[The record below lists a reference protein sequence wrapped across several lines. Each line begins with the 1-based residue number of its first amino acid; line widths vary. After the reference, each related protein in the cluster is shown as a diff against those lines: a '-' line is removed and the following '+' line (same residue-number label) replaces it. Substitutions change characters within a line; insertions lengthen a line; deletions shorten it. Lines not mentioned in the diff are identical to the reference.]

1 LEPHLAIN
9 ARRAGRLE
17 ATKGR
22 VWVLGDNVD
31 TDVIYP
37 GKYLPIIV
45 PEEMALHALEGIDPQ
60 FPSKLKPGDIIVAG
74 SNFGCG
80 SSREQAATCLKAVGV
95 AAVVAGSYSR
105 IFFRNALNQG
115 LALVESRECRKR
127 VKEGD
132 VVTIDFG
139 RGKILLPEGELSF
152 EPLPSF
158 LTEIL
163 EDGGLIEHTKK
174 KIAKER

>member
-1 LEPHLAIN
+1 LDA
-9 ARRAGRLE
+9 A
-17 ATKGR
+17 KGR

-60 FPSKLKPGDIIVAG
+60 FPSRLKHGDIIVAG

-80 SSREQAATCLKAVGV
+80 SSREQAATCLKAAGV

-115 LALVESRECRKR
+115 LALVESKECRTR

-132 VVTIDFG
+132 TITIDFG
-139 RGKILLPEGELSF
+139 RGKILLSDGDISF
-152 EPLPSF
+152 EPLPPF
-158 LTEIL
+158 LMQIL

-174 KIAKER
+174 KIAGGK